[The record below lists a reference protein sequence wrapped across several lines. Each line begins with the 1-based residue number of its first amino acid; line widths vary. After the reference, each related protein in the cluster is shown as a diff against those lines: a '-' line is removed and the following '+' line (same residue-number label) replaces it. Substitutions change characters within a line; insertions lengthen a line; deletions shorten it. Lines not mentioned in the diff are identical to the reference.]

1 MHAVIIALK
10 PPPNCHFLLMSGVY
24 ILRGLNPQLRFRVE
38 SFHLQRW
45 IAVYLPTRTP
55 RVGVFSR
62 LLLAYSTLTEGCK
75 FGAWKVFVRR
85 TPPPPLLSCSTEF
98 MTLIKVCMCLC
109 HKGHCRAQEEKGI
122 VIELRVIEFTGVCGS
137 NHLTFER
144 VLSNRHALQFG
155 WSISPTGLK
164 VNGTNTDTPG
174 REKTSPRTNSINAGF
189 FGLLGVASGSPLVCM
204 CHRFE
209 SG

>member
-1 MHAVIIALK
+1 
-10 PPPNCHFLLMSGVY
+10 
-24 ILRGLNPQLRFRVE
+24 
-38 SFHLQRW
+38 
-45 IAVYLPTRTP
+45 
-55 RVGVFSR
+55 
-62 LLLAYSTLTEGCK
+62 
-75 FGAWKVFVRR
+75 
-85 TPPPPLLSCSTEF
+85 

-109 HKGHCRAQEEKGI
+109 HEGRCRAQEEKGI

-174 REKTSPRTNSINAGF
+174 RWKTSARTNSINAGF
-189 FGLLGVASGSPLVCM
+189 FGLLGVASGSQLVCVSSFLLGLSDWSELRNKNPKLWYFLPPLAKCLTSKHLPLVENGE
-204 CHRFE
+204 HLPVHTNV
-209 SG
+209 